1 MKSRLSQS
9 YVLYFILVVNQIS
22 GIFLTLLILNNMER
36 IKQIE
41 NVRISVKFREGSKRI
56 ITYYLPL
63 GMFGNDFAKFK
74 VRNKA
79 EIEKLKQY
87 EEEDIQKL
95 SPTDN
100 IFNECVAQ

>member
-1 MKSRLSQS
+1 
-9 YVLYFILVVNQIS
+9 
-22 GIFLTLLILNNMER
+22 MER

-87 EEEDIQKL
+87 EDIQKL